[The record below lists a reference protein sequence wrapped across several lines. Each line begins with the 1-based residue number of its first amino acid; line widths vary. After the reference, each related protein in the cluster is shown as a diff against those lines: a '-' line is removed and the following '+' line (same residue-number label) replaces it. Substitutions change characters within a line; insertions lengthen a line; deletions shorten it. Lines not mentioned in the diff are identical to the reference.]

1 MFASIDIGTNTIRCM
16 IASSRQEVLNP
27 LFVDMKIIR
36 LGENFKNT
44 GIIGDDNVKR
54 AINEL
59 KSYLKVISSYGVTRG
74 DIIVTG
80 TSVMRDASNGQLVAK
95 KIFEEVGININIIS
109 GDKEA
114 DITLSGISLCFD
126 KLNDFYAIDIGGGST
141 EYIHCKN
148 GSALWKR
155 SLNMGVVHLTE
166 EYIHSNPVSNHDLL
180 AMESAIDNN
189 LNSLKNEII
198 RAGIHIEPLR
208 VIGTAG
214 TVTTLAMIDSRI
226 GNYDRLKIHGYVL
239 KKGNINK
246 IYKKFIELKIKD
258 RLNITG
264 VEKGRED
271 LVICGTAICL
281 KSMEF
286 FDAVSITVS
295 ECGLLEG
302 LIGQSGT
309 FK

>member
-16 IASSRQEVLNP
+16 IANTKQEVLTP

-36 LGENFKNT
+36 LGEDFKNT
-44 GIIGDDNVKR
+44 GIIGDGPVKR

-59 KSYLKVISSYGVTRG
+59 RSYLKIINSYGISARDV
-74 DIIVTG
+74 VATG
-80 TSVMRDASNGQLVAK
+80 TSVMRDAPNGQLVAR

-114 DITLSGISLCFD
+114 DITLSGISMCFG
-126 KLNDFYAIDIGGGST
+126 KLSGFYATDIGGGST
-141 EYIHCKN
+141 EYMCCKN

-166 EYIHSNPVSNHDLL
+166 EYIHSDPVSHYDLL

-189 LNSLKNEII
+189 LNLLKNEIMK
-198 RAGIHIEPLR
+198 AGISLKPLKL
-208 VIGTAG
+208 IGTAG
-214 TVTTLAMIDSRI
+214 TVTTLAMIDNRI
-226 GNYDRLKIHGYVL
+226 GNYDRLKIHGHLL
-239 KKGNINK
+239 KKENINN
-246 IYKKFIELKIKD
+246 IYKRFIKLKIKD

-271 LVICGTAICL
+271 LVLCGTAICI

-286 FDAVSITVS
+286 FDVDSITVS

-302 LIGQSGT
+302 LIGQSGI
-309 FK
+309 F